1 MATPPRRRGRPQATL
16 ADALVGSSD
25 GEPALLGPLDQAGLS
40 TRAAERLRSLIIQ
53 GHLLPGQ
60 QIAEGTLSAALG
72 ISRTPLREALRQLA
86 GQGLVVLRPNR
97 GALVAPLDPEAVQAL
112 FETLSGIERLAA
124 ECAAERGS
132 EADLRRLASLQ
143 IKLRHERDAHK
154 LSSYFGA
161 NQRIHLLIVK
171 MAANPT
177 LSEVHASLFPRA
189 ERGRFLALEYRGR
202 WDESIVEHEAILN
215 ALRRRNAVEA
225 GKLLAVHVAHTGEA
239 VIHGL
244 AEANAA

>member
-1 MATPPRRRGRPQATL
+1 MATPPRRRGRPQTPL
-16 ADALVGSSD
+16 ADALVAPSD
-25 GEPALLGPLDQAGLS
+25 GEPALLSPLDQAGLS
-40 TRAAERLRSLIIQ
+40 TRAAERLRSLIVQ
-53 GHLLPGQ
+53 GRLLPGQ
-60 QIAEGTLSAALG
+60 QIAEGALSAALG

-97 GALVAPLDPEAVQAL
+97 GALVAPLDPEAVHAL

-132 EADLRRLASLQ
+132 EDDLRRLASLQ
-143 IKLRHERDAHK
+143 VKLRRERGVHE
-154 LSSYFGA
+154 LSSYFDA

-177 LSEVHASLFPRA
+177 LSDVHASLFPRA

-202 WDESIVEHEAILN
+202 WDESIAEHEAILD
-215 ALRRRNAVEA
+215 ALRRRDAVGA

-239 VIHGL
+239 IIRGL
-244 AEANAA
+244 AGADAA